1 MNDSTHQDVFDWVVA
16 AQNGSSDAFRHLHGR
31 FVALV
36 HGVLLSRFRPTIAEE
51 LTQECFLIAFRKL
64 RQLRDPSK
72 FGPWIVAIARRVDA
86 IDERRY
92 HVAAESEDIVDP
104 RISPEATIDA
114 QRILDVIR
122 SLPQAYRETLV
133 LRLVEGMSAIEIAEA
148 TGLTPE
154 SVRVN
159 LHRGMR
165 KLRDVLAIDSEMMGA
180 SAHD

>member
-1 MNDSTHQDVFDWVVA
+1 LNDSIHQDISDWVVA
-16 AQNGSSDAFRHLHGR
+16 AQGGSPEAFHRLHRR
-31 FVALV
+31 FAVLV

-86 IDERRY
+86 IGERHH
-92 HVAAESEDIVDP
+92 HVAADSEDIVDP
-104 RISPEATIDA
+104 RIGPEAAIDA
-114 QRILDVIR
+114 ARILSAIH

-133 LRLVEGMSAIEIAEA
+133 LRLVEGMSGPEIAEA

-165 KLRDVLAIDSEMMGA
+165 KLREVLAIDVQAVGA
-180 SAHD
+180 STHD